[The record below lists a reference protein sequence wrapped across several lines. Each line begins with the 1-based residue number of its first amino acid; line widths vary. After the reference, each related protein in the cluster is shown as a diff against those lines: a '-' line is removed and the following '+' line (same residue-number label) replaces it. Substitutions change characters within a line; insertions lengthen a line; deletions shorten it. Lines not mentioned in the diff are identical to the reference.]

1 MELPKAIGKPDHCV
15 AFEKSP
21 KRMRVI
27 VEDTTIADT
36 VGPGLMF
43 ETGHRP
49 VYYFPRKD
57 VRMDLLERTE
67 HRTHCPYKGD
77 ASYWTIKIGDRRI
90 ENAVWSYEQPL
101 AEIVAIKDYLAF
113 YWTKVDHWIEED
125 EEIFGHARDPY
136 SRVDVR
142 PSSREVRVTFNGE
155 TIAHT
160 AARHVSVRNRPP
172 DPLLHPATGRADG
185 VPDSLGQDHGLP
197 LQGHGV
203 LLVGAGRR
211 PGGGRRSLGLS
222 RTAARLPADC
232 RLPVLLSRKGGPDR
246 RPGRTAMSE
255 ILHERRRLL
264 LSTAA

>member
-1 MELPKAIGKPDHCV
+1 MELPKAIGKPDHRV

-77 ASYWTIKIGDRRI
+77 ASCWTIKIGDRRI

-160 AARHVSVRNRPP
+160 QRGMFLFETGHPTRYYIPQQDVRMEFLTRSDKTTVCPYKGTASYWSARVGDRAVEDVAWAYLEPLP
-172 DPLLHPATGRADG
+172 DCPRIAGYLCFYPEKVDRID
-185 VPDSLGQDHGLP
+185 V
-197 LQGHGV
+197 QGEP
-203 LLVGAGRR
+203 R
-211 PGGGRRSLGLS
+211 
-222 RTAARLPADC
+222 
-232 RLPVLLSRKGGPDR
+232 
-246 RPGRTAMSE
+246 
-255 ILHERRRLL
+255 
-264 LSTAA
+264 